1 MQFLEAIRALASPH
15 RGGAFPDA
23 LAALARHFPSGTF
36 STDRY
41 REFLRALFE
50 RTLRWRPGNK
60 PAPHRI

>member
-1 MQFLEAIRALASPH
+1 MDPAPLPASPH

-41 REFLRALFE
+41 REFLLALFE
-50 RTLRWRPGNK
+50 RTTSLATWE
-60 PAPHRI
+60 